1 MVLREEEE
9 HVENTP
15 QSAPHMRVL
24 GPGDGGGTGDG
35 ADDDVPPI
43 CSMEME
49 EDEDTVDPEAMAVDS
64 SPFLRATS
72 SPTPVPED
80 VDQLEDGEADEDGEG
95 VDPEEVVFEHFD
107 VRASTPSKRR
117 EDYKKAVE
125 STAVRTVPV
134 SRKHAV

>member
-1 MVLREEEE
+1 MVVKEEEE

-15 QSAPHMRVL
+15 QSPSYMRVL
-24 GPGDGGGTGDG
+24 GPGDGGG

-49 EDEDTVDPEAMAVDS
+49 MEEDEEDAVDPEAMAVD

-80 VDQLEDGEADEDGEG
+80 VDQLDDGEADEDEEG
-95 VDPEEVVFEHFD
+95 VDPDEVVFD
-107 VRASTPSKRR
+107 MRASTPSKQR
-117 EDYKKAVE
+117 EYYKKAVE